1 MNRTLSETIPYPAF
15 PGFRLMLFLAAGI
28 VISFYAEPELG
39 LTLTLFSI
47 LIICWV
53 SAEFFLKRLFPLFAI
68 HSATFFYLAFVLG
81 FGFTLHEQHEYKL
94 SESVSIG
101 EKLNL
106 LAWEELTIQGEII
119 RTGRNREGNEHYTV
133 DVFYTALP
141 GDVKIHDPYRVRLYT
156 DGGFEGN
163 VHQGMILKGK
173 ITLYEFPER
182 RNPHEFDYGNWL
194 HENGIAAHGRLDKL
208 VNMASKRGFS
218 WNNVRAW
225 IQNNVD
231 IAFSENAAPLA
242 KALLLGYKEDLHPET
257 TTYFSRSGLS
267 HIMAVSGLHVGFV
280 VAPFWLLIPYLW
292 NIRRGKWL
300 GLIGITLLLLFYAGI
315 TGFSPSVTRASLMAW
330 FLTYGR
336 LFHKVRNSINLTA
349 VAAILILIADPSQLF
364 SVGFQLSFSAV
375 FVILF
380 VMPRVTALLPARYR
394 FGVKGGLIT
403 IVLVSIVVQAG
414 LFPVLV
420 YYFGEFSII
429 GPIANTLVLPLMS
442 VIVPAG
448 LIVSLLPVTDG
459 SILQSGSFF
468 IGFGLQW
475 IEFVASTLGSSSKTY
490 LTIGSVPASLFACWL
505 FAVGFIATI
514 HKPNIRWKMLIGLLL
529 FINLGFVELLIQK
542 HSNTGKLEVTVLD
555 VGQGDAIHVKTP
567 QNRHIL
573 IDAGRWTPGSDSGE
587 RIIIPYLKEMG
598 VHSLD
603 AIILSHPHADHIG
616 GMISVIENMDI
627 KAVYQS
633 DFEYD
638 SILYKTVQRR
648 LKQEKIP
655 VFYPAAGDEINV
667 DPTIR
672 IFVIGP
678 SSGTSH
684 SNPNNNSLAFK
695 LVYNDISF
703 LFTGDAEEEQERELV
718 HRYGTFLKSDVY
730 KVAHHVS
737 NTSTSKPL
745 IEAVQPAI
753 SVGSL
758 AFRNKFRHPGRET
771 VARLHDVG
779 AEPLYTSLHGAV
791 VLQTDGKTINQL
803 IWKE

>member
-1 MNRTLSETIPYPAF
+1 MNRIETEIIPYPAF
-15 PGFRLMLFLAAGI
+15 PAFRLMIFLATGI
-28 VISFYAEPELG
+28 VVSRHAEPELWII
-39 LTLTLFSI
+39 LTLFSAL
-47 LIICWV
+47 LIGWI
-53 SAEFFLKRLFPLFAI
+53 SAEFLLKRAFPLFSI
-68 HSATFFYLAFVLG
+68 HIATFIYLVSVMG
-81 FGFTLHEQHEYKL
+81 FGFAHHEQHEYKL
-94 SESVSIG
+94 HKSVAIG

-106 LAWEELTIQGEII
+106 LAWEELTIKGEII
-119 RTGRNREGNEHYTV
+119 RKGRNREGYEHYTV
-133 DVFYTALP
+133 DVIYTSLP
-141 GDVKIHDPYRVRLYT
+141 GDIRMHDPYRVRLYS
-156 DGGFEGN
+156 DGRYDGR
-163 VHQGMILKGK
+163 VQPGMILHGK
-173 ITLYEFPER
+173 VTVYEFPER

-194 HENGIAAHGRLDKL
+194 HENGIAAHGKL
-208 VNMASKRGFS
+208 VELVNITSKRGLS
-218 WNNVRAW
+218 WNDVRNK
-225 IQNNVD
+225 IQKNVD
-231 IAFSENAAPLA
+231 VAFSKDVAPLA

-257 TTYFSRSGLS
+257 STYFSRSGLS
-267 HIMAVSGLHVGFV
+267 HIMAVSGLHVGFI
-280 VAPFWLLIPYLW
+280 VAPFWMLIPFLW
-292 NIRRGKWL
+292 NIRHGKWF
-300 GLIGITLLLLFYAGI
+300 GLIAITLLLLFYAGI

-336 LFHKVRNSINLTA
+336 LFHRVRNSINLTA
-349 VAAILILIADPSQLF
+349 VAAILILITDPSQLF
-364 SVGFQLSFSAV
+364 TVGFQLSFSAV

-380 VMPRVTALLPARYR
+380 VMPRVTALLPAKYR

-403 IVLVSIVVQAG
+403 IVTVSIVVQTG
-414 LFPVLV
+414 LFPILV

-429 GPIANTLVLPLMS
+429 GPVANTLVLPLMS

-475 IEFVASTLGSSSKTY
+475 IEFVAITLGSNSKTY
-490 LTIGSVPASLFACWL
+490 LTIDSVPVSLFACWL
-505 FAVGFIATI
+505 FAVGFIAII
-514 HKPNIRWKMLIGLLL
+514 HKAKIRWKMFIGLLL
-529 FINLGFVELLIQK
+529 FVNLGLIEILMNK
-542 HSNTGKLEVTVLD
+542 HSNTGNLVVTVLD
-555 VGQGDAIHVKTP
+555 VGQGDAIHIKTP

-638 SILYKTVQRR
+638 SILFKTLQKR
-648 LKQEKIP
+648 LRQKNIP
-655 VFYPAAGDEINV
+655 VYYPGAGDMITV

-672 IFVIGP
+672 IFVLGP
-678 SSGTSH
+678 GSSTSY

-695 LVYNDISF
+695 LVYKETSF

-718 HRYGTFLKSDVY
+718 RRYGTFLKSDVY

-745 IEAVQPAI
+745 IEAIQPDI
-753 SVGSL
+753 TVGSL

-771 VARLHDVG
+771 VTRMHDVG
-779 AEPLYTSLHGAV
+779 AKPLYTSLHGAV
-791 VLQTDGKTINQL
+791 VLQTDGKMINQL
-803 IWKE
+803 NWKE